1 MSSEAT
7 EVVTEVVTDVATDGW
22 LGPDSLS
29 WRYSGDWR
37 TILLGP
43 WVGLVQLS
51 LPGLGAGVV
60 QHSAFYTEPWDRF
73 LRSVPQIAGVVYDGP
88 SAGAEGHRIRDLHTT
103 IKGVDD
109 KGRRYHALDP
119 DVFFW
124 AHATICEV
132 VVKMVDLFDHPVSKA
147 EKDQFY
153 AESVQV
159 WRNYGMSDR
168 PVPANRAALEEYF
181 ADVYAGG
188 LEKTPAVTEFI
199 RLSREPGSMAQ
210 PWLPEPVWRRLAPFV
225 MKPMWFLGVGMLEP
239 EIREVLGLPWTSS
252 DERKLRRLASI
263 VRHVWPLVPRALRY
277 MPRARAGFRRAGW
290 PSTRRISAPPR

>member
-1 MSSEAT
+1 MSSETAAET
-7 EVVTEVVTDVATDGW
+7 MGLSRPDRGW

-60 QHSAFYTEPWDRF
+60 GHSAFYTEPWDRF

-88 SAGAEGHRIRDLHTT
+88 GALAEGHRIRDLHTT
-103 IKGVDD
+103 IKGRDD

-124 AHATICEV
+124 AHATISEV
-132 VVKMVDLFDHPVSKA
+132 VVKMVDVFDHPITPA
-147 EKDQFY
+147 EKDQLFT
-153 AESVQV
+153 ESVRI
-159 WRNYGMSDR
+159 WRNYGMSSR
-168 PVPANRAALEEYF
+168 PVPSNRAALEEYF
-181 ADVYAGG
+181 QHVYANV

-199 RLSREPGSMAQ
+199 RLSAEPDSMAQ
-210 PWLPEPVWRRLAPFV
+210 PWLPQPVWRALAPVV
-225 MKPMWFLGVGMLEP
+225 MKPMWLFGVGLLEP
-239 EIREVLGLPWTSS
+239 ETREILGLTWTNS
-252 DERKLRRLASI
+252 DERRLRQVAAIIRAT
-263 VRHVWPLVPRALRY
+263 WPVLPRAARY
-277 MPRARAGFRRAGW
+277 MPRAKAGFRRAGW
-290 PSTRRISAPPR
+290 PRPLRMSSASR